1 MGQPRDYSLTF
12 AGAGEREF
20 QAAGRYLRILATPAA
35 PVFVAL
41 DSGSELERSA
51 GQSVPVPEGFSRVRV
66 RSTVAQTVVVSVS
79 EVDQDDKRSS
89 VALSVSAT
97 VTPGDVVD
105 NGGDVSVPATGA
117 ATAVA
122 GDPDTLAVTVT
133 SLDTNDQSAP
143 LRVGTTGVGAASG
156 TPIWPG
162 DSITLATTATVRV
175 YNPHGTTQT
184 VAVSRVT
191 K

>member
-66 RSTVAQTVVVSVS
+66 RSAVAQTVVVSVS
-79 EVDQDDKRSS
+79 EVDQDDKRSN
-89 VALSVSAT
+89 VALSVAADIEAAS
-97 VTPGDVVD
+97 VID
-105 NGGDVSVPATGA
+105 NGGDVSIPGTSA
-117 ATAVA
+117 ANVVA
-122 GDPDTLAVTVT
+122 GDPDTLTVTVT
-133 SLDTNDQSAP
+133 SLETNDPSAP
-143 LRVGTTGVGAASG
+143 LRVGTAGVGATSG
-156 TPIWPG
+156 HPLWPG
-162 DSITLATTATVRV
+162 DSITLATNATVRV
-175 YNPHGTTQT
+175 YNPHSSAQD
-184 VAVSRVT
+184 VAVVRLA